1 VLFCDLVGFT
11 ARSDQADPED
21 VGAMLRPYHL
31 RLRTEVGRFGGTLDK
46 LIGDAVMAVF
56 GAPAAHEDDPERAL
70 HTALRMLD
78 AIDELNE
85 ADPTLQLAVRIGAAT
100 GEALVNLDP
109 AAATEGVVGDVVNL
123 AARLQGVAPVGA
135 ALVEGAT
142 FQATRTLFDF
152 EELAPVRV
160 KGKADPVAVWRLLA
174 ARSRPGVDVVRR
186 PATPFVGRGHE
197 LDLLQRLFWRAL
209 HEHAPQLV
217 TVIGEPGVGKS
228 RLVGELGAFLDAR
241 PELVTWRQG
250 HCLPY
255 GDGVTFWAL
264 GEVVK
269 AQAGVRDSDDPATV
283 AGKLVAAVST
293 LFDDP
298 AEREWMRARL
308 APLLGLADA
317 EAADVE
323 QSESFSAWRQFL
335 EAVAATRP
343 LVLVVEDLHWADPA
357 LLRFLEHLVD
367 WAAGVDLLVVTT
379 ARPELLERHPGWGG
393 GLRNAI
399 SVSLG
404 PLADEETAQLLSAL
418 LGRAVLSAETQAL
431 LLERAGGNPLYAEEL
446 VRLLTDRRLL
456 LDGRLAADAA
466 ELPLPGTL
474 QSIIAARLDTLPPAR
489 KSLLQDA
496 AVIGK
501 VFWSGALAAMGG
513 VDEAAVRS
521 DLHELQRKELIRAAR
536 VSSVEQQTEY
546 AFWHALVR
554 DVAYAQIPRAARAR
568 RHRAAAAWMQAMA
581 GDRVADQ
588 AELLAHHYMQAL
600 ALTRALRGSPA
611 EVVEMETAARRF
623 LALAGNRAARLD
635 PALARGFYE
644 RALELCPVDHPER
657 PRLLLKV
664 ADAARQAGDLQQA
677 RSGLEAAVSALW
689 QAGDRVGAGEAM
701 VALSGLLWNLGDAA
715 ASRDR
720 IEEAIRLLEGESA
733 GPQLVDAYAELAAH
747 RVDDGQFEEAVTLAE
762 RALAM
767 AGPAE
772 QRLRPLG
779 FRGAAR
785 CSLGDPGGLDD
796 LRAALRE
803 ALEGGLT
810 YAGAL
815 WYANLANSL
824 GDFDPTTSLATFQ
837 EGIGLAERRG
847 LTEMAM
853 WMRAGALERRYEVG
867 RWDELL
873 RDANEVVAWY
883 RVHGPGSFIVAAA
896 EVQTARVLAARGQ
909 LAKAD
914 ELVERCLA
922 VADAAYVE
930 RLMTLTVA
938 AVVKQARDQP
948 AAVTRLV
955 EEFQRVAAGRPQW
968 GRARHLPD
976 LLRVCAAAGRLDLA
990 AGLLTGLPSAESADG
1005 PERRSLLTA
1014 EAVVAEARDDAGV
1027 AAERYALAAA
1037 VWAESGYPLEYG
1049 HALLGWGRCL
1059 QRLRRPD
1066 AEPKL
1071 RQARA
1076 RFAELGCR
1084 PLLAAT
1090 DAWLQR
1096 ARAAGS

>member
-1 VLFCDLVGFT
+1 M
-11 ARSDQADPED
+11 D
-21 VGAMLRPYHL
+21 VG
-31 RLRTEVGRFGGTLDK
+31 
-46 LIGDAVMAVF
+46 
-56 GAPAAHEDDPERAL
+56 
-70 HTALRMLD
+70 
-78 AIDELNE
+78 
-85 ADPTLQLAVRIGAAT
+85 
-100 GEALVNLDP
+100 
-109 AAATEGVVGDVVNL
+109 
-123 AARLQGVAPVGA
+123 
-135 ALVEGAT
+135 
-142 FQATRTLFDF
+142 
-152 EELAPVRV
+152 
-160 KGKADPVAVWRLLA
+160 
-174 ARSRPGVDVVRR
+174 RR

-197 LDLLQRLFWRAL
+197 LALLQRLFWRAL

-228 RLVGELGAFLDAR
+228 RLVGELRAFLDAR

-269 AQAGVRDSDDPATV
+269 AQAGARDSDNPATV
-283 AGKLVAAVST
+283 AGKLAAAVST

-298 AEREWMRARL
+298 AEQEWVRARL
-308 APLLGLADA
+308 APLLGLAGA
-317 EAADVE
+317 EATDVE

-343 LVLVVEDLHWADPA
+343 LVLVIEDLHWADPA

-399 SVSLG
+399 TVSLG

-418 LGRAVLSAETQAL
+418 LGRTVVTAETQAL
-431 LLERAGGNPLYAEEL
+431 LLERTGGNPLYAEEL
-446 VRLLTDRRLL
+446 VRLVTDRRLL
-456 LDGRLAADAA
+456 LDGRLAHNAA
-466 ELPLPGTL
+466 EPPLPDTL
-474 QSIIAARLDTLPPAR
+474 QAIIAARLDTLPPAR
-489 KSLLQDA
+489 KALLQDA
-496 AVIGK
+496 AVVGK
-501 VFWSGALAAMGG
+501 VFWSGALATMGG

-521 DLHELQRKELIRAAR
+521 DLHELQRKELIRSAR

-546 AFWHALVR
+546 AFWHALIR
-554 DVAYAQIPRAARAR
+554 DVAYGQIPRAARAR
-568 RHRAAAAWMQAMA
+568 RHRAAAAWLQAMA

-588 AELLAHHYMQAL
+588 AELLAHHHTQAL
-600 ALTRALRGSPA
+600 ALTRASRGSSA
-611 EVVEMETAARRF
+611 EVAELETAARRF
-623 LALAGNRAARLD
+623 LALAGDRAARLD
-635 PALARGFYE
+635 PARARGFYE
-644 RALELCPVDHPER
+644 QALQLYSADHPER

-664 ADAARQAGDLQQA
+664 AEAARQAGDLRQA
-677 RSGLEAAVSALW
+677 RSGLEAAVAALW
-689 QAGDRVGAGEAM
+689 RAGDRVGAGEAM
-701 VALSGLLWNLGDAA
+701 VALAVLLWNLGDAA

-720 IEEAIRLLEGESA
+720 IEEAIRLLEAEPA
-733 GPQLVDAYAELAAH
+733 GPQLADAYAELAAH

-762 RALAM
+762 RALALAV
-767 AGPAE
+767 AGTAE

-803 ALEGGLT
+803 ALDAGLT
-810 YAGAL
+810 YASAL
-815 WYANLANSL
+815 WYANLANCL
-824 GDFDPTTSLATFQ
+824 GDFDPAASLAAFQ

-853 WMRAGALERRYEVG
+853 WMRTGALERLYEVG

-873 RDANEVVAWY
+873 RDADEVVAWY
-883 RVHGPGSFIVAAA
+883 RTHGPGSFMIAAA
-896 EVQTARVLAARGQ
+896 EVQIARQLAARGQ
-909 LAKAD
+909 LARAD
-914 ELVERCLA
+914 ELVERCLG

-948 AAVTRLV
+948 AAATRLV
-955 EEFQRVAAGRPQW
+955 EEFQRVAGGRPRW

-976 LLRVCAAAGRLDLA
+976 LLRVCAAVGRLDLA
-990 AGLLTGLPSAESADG
+990 AGLLTGLPPAEATAG

-1014 EAVVAEARDDAGV
+1014 EAVVAEARDDVGL

-1037 VWAESGYPLEYG
+1037 VWAESGYPLEHG

-1066 AEPKL
+1066 AEPRL

>member
-1 VLFCDLVGFT
+1 MLFCDLVGFT
-11 ARSDQADPED
+11 ARSDHADPED
-21 VGAMLRPYHL
+21 VGALLRPYHL
-31 RLRTEVGRFGGTLDK
+31 RLRTEVERFGGTLDK

-56 GAPAAHEDDPERAL
+56 GAPAAHEEDPERAL

-100 GEALVNLDP
+100 GEALVTLDP

-135 ALVEGAT
+135 ALVEEAT

-160 KGKADPVAVWRLLA
+160 KGKADPVAIWRLLA

-186 PATPFVGRGHE
+186 PATPFVGRDHE
-197 LDLLQRLFWRAL
+197 LDLLQRLFRRAL

-228 RLVGELGAFLDAR
+228 RLVGELRAFLDAR

-308 APLLGLADA
+308 APLLGLAGA

-343 LVLVVEDLHWADPA
+343 LVLMVEDLHWADPA

-418 LGRAVLSAETQAL
+418 LGRTVLSAETQAL
-431 LLERAGGNPLYAEEL
+431 LLDRAGGNPLYAEEL

-466 ELPLPGTL
+466 ELPLPDTL
-474 QSIIAARLDTLPPAR
+474 QAIIAARLDTLPPAR
-489 KSLLQDA
+489 KALLQDA
-496 AVIGK
+496 AVVGK
-501 VFWSGALAAMGG
+501 VFWSGALAAMDG

-521 DLHELQRKELIRAAR
+521 DLHELQRKELIRAAM

-568 RHRAAAAWMQAMA
+568 RHRAAAAWLQTMA

-600 ALTRALRGSPA
+600 SLTRALRGPPA
-611 EVVEMETAARRF
+611 EVVELETAARRF

-644 RALELCPVDHPER
+644 RALELCPADHPER

-664 ADAARQAGDLQQA
+664 AEAARQAGDLRQA

-701 VALSGLLWNLGDAA
+701 VALSGLLWNLGEAA

-720 IEEAIRLLEGESA
+720 IEEAIRLLEGE
-733 GPQLVDAYAELAAH
+733 P
-747 RVDDGQFEEAVTLAE
+747 
-762 RALAM
+762 
-767 AGPAE
+767 
-772 QRLRPLG
+772 
-779 FRGAAR
+779 
-785 CSLGDPGGLDD
+785 
-796 LRAALRE
+796 
-803 ALEGGLT
+803 
-810 YAGAL
+810 
-815 WYANLANSL
+815 
-824 GDFDPTTSLATFQ
+824 
-837 EGIGLAERRG
+837 
-847 LTEMAM
+847 
-853 WMRAGALERRYEVG
+853 
-867 RWDELL
+867 
-873 RDANEVVAWY
+873 
-883 RVHGPGSFIVAAA
+883 
-896 EVQTARVLAARGQ
+896 
-909 LAKAD
+909 
-914 ELVERCLA
+914 
-922 VADAAYVE
+922 
-930 RLMTLTVA
+930 
-938 AVVKQARDQP
+938 
-948 AAVTRLV
+948 
-955 EEFQRVAAGRPQW
+955 AGRSSRTPTRSW
-968 GRARHLPD
+968 PP
-976 LLRVCAAAGRLDLA
+976 
-990 AGLLTGLPSAESADG
+990 TGSTTASS
-1005 PERRSLLTA
+1005 RR
-1014 EAVVAEARDDAGV
+1014 R
-1027 AAERYALAAA
+1027 
-1037 VWAESGYPLEYG
+1037 
-1049 HALLGWGRCL
+1049 
-1059 QRLRRPD
+1059 
-1066 AEPKL
+1066 
-1071 RQARA
+1071 
-1076 RFAELGCR
+1076 
-1084 PLLAAT
+1084 
-1090 DAWLQR
+1090 
-1096 ARAAGS
+1096 